1 MAIYLKLVGHNY
13 DDANPKHK
21 YMKVELRYQLGG
33 INYATYDMEKRG
45 YYAHAQIV
53 EREKHDYNGRP
64 YWTESYTAFSNGGKI
79 LLKEVTRKSKK
90 ATEELSKDF
99 LKNETVKY
107 LIGRIEEESRE
118 KAIY

>member
-13 DDANPKHK
+13 DDEQPKHK

-33 INYATYDMEKRG
+33 INYATYDMEPRG

-53 EREKHDYNGRP
+53 EREKHDYDGRP
-64 YWTESYTAFSNGGKI
+64 YWTERFTMFQNGGKI
-79 LLKEVTRKSKK
+79 LLKEVKRKSKK

-107 LIGRIEEESRE
+107 LIGRIEEESGE

>member
-1 MAIYLKLVGHNY
+1 MAIYLKLEGHNY
-13 DDANPKHK
+13 SDEQPKQK

-33 INYATYDMEKRG
+33 MNLATYDMEKRG

-53 EREKHDYNGRP
+53 ECEKHDYNGRP
-64 YWTESYTAFSNGGKI
+64 YWSESYTMFRNGGKI
-79 LLKEVTRKSKK
+79 LLKEVKRKSQKT
-90 ATEELSKDF
+90 AEALSKDF

-107 LIGRIEEESRE
+107 LIGRIEEESGE

>member
-13 DDANPKHK
+13 NDEQPKQK

-33 INYATYDMEKRG
+33 INYATYDMEPRG

-53 EREKHDYNGRP
+53 ERELHDYNGKP
-64 YWTESYTAFSNGGKI
+64 YWTESYTIFSNGGKI
-79 LLKEVTRKSKK
+79 LLKEVQRKSKK
-90 ATEELSKDF
+90 TAEALSKDF

-107 LIGRIEEESRE
+107 LIGRIEEESGE

>member
-13 DDANPKHK
+13 DDEQPKRK

-53 EREKHDYNGRP
+53 EREKRDYNGKP

-79 LLKEVTRKSKK
+79 LLKKVKRKDKK

-107 LIGRIEEESRE
+107 LIGRIEEESGE

>member
-13 DDANPKHK
+13 SDEQPKQK

-33 INYATYDMEKRG
+33 TNLFTYKQEPRG

-53 EREKHDYNGRP
+53 ECERHDYNGKP
-64 YWTESYTAFSNGGKI
+64 YWTESYTIFSNGGKT
-79 LLKEVTRKSKK
+79 LLKEVQRKSKK
-90 ATEELSKDF
+90 TAEALSKDF
-99 LKNETVKY
+99 LKNDTVRW
-107 LIGRIEEESRE
+107 LISQIEQESGE

>member
-13 DDANPKHK
+13 NDEQPRQK

-53 EREKHDYNGRP
+53 EREKHDYDGRP
-64 YWTESYTAFSNGGKI
+64 YWTESFTMFQNGGKI
-79 LLKEVTRKSKK
+79 LLKEVKRKSQKT
-90 ATEELSKDF
+90 AEELSKDF
-99 LKNETVKY
+99 LENETVKY
-107 LIGRIEEESRE
+107 LIGRIEEESGE